1 MGKYLFLNDNPD
13 EGSRVFAEALITNQ
27 TSFQNL
33 SITSKV
39 GIQNISYN
47 LVNRDS
53 QAKDVS
59 VPNIHL
65 LAKSTFYK
73 KENGLT
79 KILEPKL
86 ALGYVGYK
94 DQSPILSN
102 PENLELLK
110 S

>member
-1 MGKYLFLNDNPD
+1 MKFKYRVNYSKYSANKTHGFNGYQVMGKYLFLNDNPD

-27 TSFQNL
+27 TNFQNL

-59 VPNIHL
+59 IPNIHL
-65 LAKSTFYK
+65 LAK
-73 KENGLT
+73 
-79 KILEPKL
+79 
-86 ALGYVGYK
+86 
-94 DQSPILSN
+94 
-102 PENLELLK
+102 
-110 S
+110 